1 MEPYQTQLTEEPRGR
16 RMPDYVAK
24 MPLQKGQWQRVGVAF
39 FNPKTETFTV
49 YFDVIPDKC
58 KVVLF
63 KE

>member
-1 MEPYQTQLTEEPRGR
+1 MDPSQRQLTDGVRER

-24 MPLQKGQWQRVGVAF
+24 MPLQKGQWQKVGVAF

-63 KE
+63 KN